1 MIKKPR
7 PKHSMKLEDGDEI
20 RLEKIELSST
30 HKTVQLIHN
39 KSVPFKTW
47 FYKVLM
53 CGHVVCGHVVC
64 GQVVILH
71 KEY

>member
-47 FYKVLM
+47 FYKGKRFKKKFKKSREVFEEK
-53 CGHVVCGHVVC
+53 
-64 GQVVILH
+64 Q
-71 KEY
+71 